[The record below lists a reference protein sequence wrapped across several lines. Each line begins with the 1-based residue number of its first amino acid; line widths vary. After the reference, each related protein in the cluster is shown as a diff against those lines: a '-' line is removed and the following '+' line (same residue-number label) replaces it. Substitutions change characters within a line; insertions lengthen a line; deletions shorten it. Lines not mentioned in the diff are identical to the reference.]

1 MVQYSNVNEI
11 EVAVTK
17 TEIFRINSNEDFVE
31 LKGYPL
37 PDSRFH
43 YGSRLI
49 TSLDK

>member
-31 LKGYPL
+31 LKGRDILYQIAVFIM
-37 PDSRFH
+37 DQ
-43 YGSRLI
+43 
-49 TSLDK
+49 D